1 VAALGYIE
9 ILDGKGG
16 VTERIGVESFPV
28 SIGRAYTNQVIVSD
42 PYVCPVHLT
51 IAPDEQGR
59 LVARDVGSV
68 NGLYQAGGKERVATL
83 ELHSGLQFRIGHT
96 SMRYCSV
103 EHSLAPTLVDGVV
116 KPSPLA
122 SPHAA
127 GVGAAVVLLL
137 LCLDA
142 FLSSVERVTL
152 ANVVSEP
159 LVTMSMLASWAG
171 LWALASRIVI
181 SHFNFAQHV
190 TIGCIAL
197 LAISALGV
205 TAEWSEFFFPAIPVL
220 WIAGVFGY
228 GLILAG
234 LVYGHLG
241 FASPLRRRSRLWA
254 ALSVSVGVVGTSAI
268 SDFAARGKFSTVMEY
283 TGVLKPVDAAWVPS
297 ESIEQF
303 VAQSAKLKKDLD
315 ALTKKAKAGQP

>member
-9 ILDGKGG
+9 ILDGKGN

-28 SIGRAYTNQVIVSD
+28 SIGRAYTNQVIVHD

-51 IAPDEQGR
+51 IAPDEQGY
-59 LVARDVGSV
+59 LIARDLNSV
-68 NGLYQAGGKERVATL
+68 NGLFQAGRNDRVATL
-83 ELHSGLQFRIGHT
+83 ELHSGSQFRIGHT

-103 EHSLAPTLVDGVV
+103 EHPLAPTVVDGVV

-122 SPHAA
+122 SPY
-127 GVGAAVVLLL
+127 AAVVTGLAVLLL

-142 FLSSVERVTL
+142 FLSSVERVTM
-152 ANVVSEP
+152 AKIVSEP
-159 LVTMSMLASWAG
+159 LVTLSMLATWAG
-171 LWALASRIVI
+171 MWALASRIVI
-181 SHFNFAQHV
+181 SHFNFTQHV
-190 TIGCIAL
+190 TIGSIAL

-220 WIAGVFGY
+220 WIAGLFGY

-241 FASPLRRRSRLWA
+241 FASPLRRRSRLLA
-254 ALSVSVGVVGTSAI
+254 ALSVSVAVVGTSAI
-268 SDFAARGKFSTVMEY
+268 SDFAARSKFSTVMEY
-283 TGVLKPVDAAWVPS
+283 TGVVKPVDAAWLPS

-303 VAQSAKLKKDLD
+303 VANSAKLKKGLD
-315 ALTKKAKAGQP
+315 ALAKKAKAGQL